1 MPKPTLLFVVVN
13 YFSEE
18 EVARFFRQEVL
29 KQNTENWCLTVV
41 DNGSTNTA
49 ILNELSEQQGV
60 HIIKPE
66 KNTGYLGAAGKA
78 FEYFVAQFGELPQM
92 LVLSN
97 SDMHYC
103 DQNMFHYWQQSYA
116 ESNDI
121 GMIGCRITSSLTG
134 KPQNPMYRQR
144 LEKSNLDFLIH
155 VFSSKLAYL
164 AYQTAA
170 LLKGKIL
177 SLRKDASQTNRTEQ
191 VYALHG
197 SCMVLHRSLLQ
208 QKDIFSDAPFLFGE
222 EVYLAEI
229 CHREKLHSVFDPA
242 QEILHQEHQTTGIFK
257 SDVQR
262 LRMVEALSLIVKKFH
277 SA

>member
-1 MPKPTLLFVVVN
+1 MVVN

-18 EVARFFRQEVL
+18 EVARFFTQEVL
-29 KQNTENWCLTVV
+29 KQTTQNWFLTVV
-41 DNGSTNTA
+41 DNGSKHP
-49 ILNELSEQQGV
+49 ELLDALREKHGI
-60 HIIKPE
+60 HIIQPE

-78 FEYFVAQFGELPQM
+78 FEYFVTQFGEVPKL

-103 DQNMFHYWQQSYA
+103 DQNMFQYWQQTYA

-121 GMIGCRITSSLTG
+121 GLIGCRITSTLTG
-134 KPQNPMYRQR
+134 KPQNPMYRKR
-144 LEKSNLDFLIH
+144 LEKSNLDFLIR
-155 VFSSKLAYL
+155 VFSSKLAYM

-170 LLKGKIL
+170 LIKGKIL
-177 SLRKDASQTNRTEQ
+177 SLRKSATQSSQPEQ

-208 QKDIFSDAPFLFGE
+208 CKDTFSDAPFLFGE

-229 CHREKLHSVFDPA
+229 CHREKLHIVFDPA
-242 QEILHQEHQTTGIFK
+242 QEILHQEHQTTGMCN
-257 SDVQR
+257 DCEWW
-262 LRMVEALSLIVKKFH
+262 MPCPSLLKNFILHDH
-277 SA
+277 SYLPGL